1 MNLES
6 ILTHMNEHHTGE
18 LKALVS
24 RYGGFQA
31 KEAKLTNVSTD
42 GLSILADGTEVFAPF
57 PTPTQPSDYKNA
69 IIALCTGLEAQKSA
83 QTEDIAKEIESFK
96 DTFNSILLASLS
108 LDNLPHLS
116 YSPLLRYEGAYY
128 LYISEVAQHFA
139 NLKANPKRAQVMFIQ
154 DEKESQMLLARKRLT
169 YDVSVEFLPRDAHF
183 EKVYDS
189 FESRV
194 GKGGGVSAVRGML
207 DFHLVRVHFGQGR
220 FVKGFGQAYEVNPD
234 GSIAHI
240 GGKGMPH
247 TMPHKGSNKS

>member
-6 ILTHMNEHHTGE
+6 ILTHMNDHHTRE
-18 LKALVS
+18 LKSLVN

-31 KEAKLTNVSTD
+31 KEAKLTNISAN
-42 GLSILADGTEVFAPF
+42 GLTIIADNTEVFVPF
-57 PTPTQPSDYKNA
+57 PNPTQEADYKNA
-69 IIALCTGLEAQKSA
+69 IIALCKGLDTQDNAQDDA
-83 QTEDIAKEIESFK
+83 IAREIEAFK

-108 LDNLPHLS
+108 PQNLPHLS

-139 NLKANPKRAQVMFIQ
+139 NLQANPKSAQVMFIQ
-154 DEKESQMLLARKRLT
+154 DEKEAQMLLARKRLT
-169 YDVSVEFLPRDAHF
+169 YDVSVEFLPRDELF

-207 DFHLVRVHFGQGR
+207 DFHIVRVHFGQGR
-220 FVKGFGQAYEVNPD
+220 FVKGFGQAYEISEQGNI
-234 GSIAHI
+234 SHI

-247 TMPHKGSNKS
+247 TMPHTHKK